1 VCSLFISAVMWV
13 ACSISSACDHSDDE
27 GKTKPPCAFAKRCAF
42 AKMAACAKNASEKKT
57 TGVHP
62 GVTCD
67 RSGMSPIVGMR
78 YHLRGHDWDLCQ
90 AEFDKCPAGEKALY
104 SAIPPPCSTRG
115 RPTVREQMHKHA
127 EEMRTKEHA
136 AQEAP
141 PAAAAAAP
149 PPPRAAP
156 QTIRYDAS
164 SVRIQKTS
172 DDQEVHVSIAVPGV
186 RSSDLNVNALGD
198 VIRVT
203 GATTRGGSTYC
214 VHRELDVDLLRRR
227 GGGHVDIESLR
238 ASHEHG
244 ILTLV
249 MGIKSGKRIP
259 VLAEQPAAV
268 SIGPAMEPA
277 VAGTRTDEEKEQI
290 EQIEQPAA
298 AAEKEEAVL
307 ESTEEH
313 GAEAEAASS
322 SDEWVP
328 LAG

>member
-1 VCSLFISAVMWV
+1 LTSEVTVKYTIRIPYELPATGTGSA
-13 ACSISSACDHSDDE
+13 ASA
-27 GKTKPPCAFAKRCAF
+27 AR
-42 AKMAACAKNASEKKT
+42 
-57 TGVHP
+57 
-62 GVTCD
+62 
-67 RSGMSPIVGMR
+67 
-78 YHLRGHDWDLCQ
+78 
-90 AEFDKCPAGEKALY
+90 
-104 SAIPPPCSTRG
+104 
-115 RPTVREQMHKHA
+115 
-127 EEMRTKEHA
+127 
-136 AQEAP
+136 
-141 PAAAAAAP
+141 
-149 PPPRAAP
+149 RAAP

-164 SVRIQKTS
+164 SVRIQKT
-172 DDQEVHVSIAVPGV
+172 DDHEVHVSIAVPGV

-249 MGIKSGKRIP
+249 MAIKSGKRIP
-259 VLAEQPAAV
+259 VLAEQPAAL
-268 SIGPAMEPA
+268 SIDPAMEPA
-277 VAGTRTDEEKEQI
+277 VAGTRTDEGKEQI

-298 AAEKEEAVL
+298 AAEKEEAVM
-307 ESTEEH
+307 ESTLEH